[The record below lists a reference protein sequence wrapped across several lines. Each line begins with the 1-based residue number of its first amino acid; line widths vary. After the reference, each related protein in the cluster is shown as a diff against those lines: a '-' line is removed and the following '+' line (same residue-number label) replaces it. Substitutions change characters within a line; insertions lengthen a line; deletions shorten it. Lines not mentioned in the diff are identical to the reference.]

1 MTQISESLKLTLPFL
16 KILSK
21 LSKTN
26 RLNILKEIGG
36 DQHLFNALHEIAHN
50 TLNRR
55 VKLDKAQ
62 IKKLK
67 PYKRILEEL
76 CDQNSRKCGKRRKKL
91 VQQGSG
97 FLPILIPAIVS
108 VLSSILSKN
117 D

>member
-1 MTQISESLKLTLPFL
+1 MTQISESLKLTLPLL
-16 KILSK
+16 KILSR
-21 LSKTN
+21 LSKRT
-26 RLNILKEIGG
+26 RLLILKEIGG

-55 VKLDKAQ
+55 VKLEKSQ
-62 IKKLK
+62 IKKLR

-76 CDQNSRKCGKRRKKL
+76 CDQNSRKCKKKRKKL